1 MSPSPLKESF
11 TRQHL
16 HGWTFW
22 PVLTCQTQPLGTC
35 LTFLS
40 YPSLRRKV
48 GVFCEA
54 RCLEGG
60 SFFLDIL
67 FDLL

>member
-16 HGWTFW
+16 HGWTFR

-48 GVFCEA
+48 GVFCETG
-54 RCLEGG
+54 CLGG
-60 SFFLDIL
+60 IIFLGYPL
-67 FDLL
+67 